1 MLSVQYILSLFK
13 DTKALQILFFLMG
26 AAVIQVADLCLTLF
40 LTALFGDFLILALIN
55 SLSLAG
61 LLISV
66 LTVKKII
73 GMVNE
78 SCREGCFPENL
89 FYKLAG
95 SFLAAFLLFMPGFV
109 STFLGFLLL
118 LPLFSIPSGRYIT
131 KKTETDWH
139 TVYEYMKI

>member
-13 DTKALQILFFLMG
+13 DTKAIQILFFLMG

-40 LTALFGDFLILALIN
+40 LTDLFGDFLILALIN
-55 SLSLAG
+55 SLSLTG
-61 LLISV
+61 LLVSF
-66 LTVKKII
+66 LSVKKRIELI
-73 GMVNE
+73 ND

-109 STFLGFLLL
+109 SSFLGFLLL
-118 LPLFSIPSGRYIT
+118 LPLLSIPSGRYVS
-131 KKTETDWH
+131 KKTDTDWH